1 MNQPPPTLAARIAG
15 LPVLKGLILYG
26 ATLSFAGFYAYF
38 MEEIVS
44 AQSGKQPALSG
55 VLIGAAA
62 ALAGILGSG
71 FALAIGVPTRDDQTN
86 QGLVAMRTTA
96 LQTNQVDPV
105 KKPSFKVRQL
115 FSYESAGTDVSS
127 WPLTFGVWAYAVVA
141 IGVALVF
148 FIYPS
153 ETPPEIKALAIGFG
167 GYVVTFLHS
176 AYSNAT
182 S

>member
-1 MNQPPPTLAARIAG
+1 MAASGSTLAARIAG

-38 MEEIVS
+38 MEEI
-44 AQSGKQPALSG
+44 ATAKSGTPPSLSG

-62 ALAGILGSG
+62 AIAGVLGSG
-71 FALAIGVPTRDDQTN
+71 FALAIGVPTTPGQTN
-86 QGLVAMRTTA
+86 HGLVALRA
-96 LQTNQVDPV
+96 ADPV
-105 KKPSFKVRQL
+105 NSVKTTSFRVRRL
-115 FSYESAGTDVSS
+115 FSYEAAGTDLSS

-141 IGVALVF
+141 VAVALVF
-148 FIYPS
+148 FIWPDQ
-153 ETPPEIKALAIGFG
+153 TPAEIKALALGFA
-167 GYVVTFLHS
+167 GYVITFLHS